1 MTKSLACLY
10 ALCKHLQMEFVL
22 DEDRDFIVVTGSD
35 GIKRVIEKSTGHI
48 YDDRGDL
55 FIALRNVVVQMV
67 PNVYFRSAD
76 YIYGN
81 KEDA

>member
-1 MTKSLACLY
+1 MSKDLVCLN

-22 DEDRDFIVVTGSD
+22 DEDREFKVVRGDD
-35 GIKRVIEKSTGHI
+35 GIKRVIEESTGHI

-55 FIALRNVVVQMV
+55 FVALRNVVVQMV

-81 KEDA
+81 EED

>member
-1 MTKSLACLY
+1 MNKSLTCLH
-10 ALCKHLQMEFVL
+10 ALCKHLEMEAVL
-22 DEDRDFIVVTGSD
+22 DEDFKVSFVTGSD
-35 GIKRVIEKSTGHI
+35 GIKRVIDDKTGRI

-76 YIYGN
+76 YIYSN
-81 KEDA
+81 RE

>member
-1 MTKSLACLY
+1 MNKSLVCLN
-10 ALCKHLQMEFVL
+10 ALCKHLKMDAVL
-22 DEDRDFIVVTGSD
+22 DEDRKFAIVTGQD
-35 GIKRVIEKSTGHI
+35 GIKRVIDETDGHA

-81 KEDA
+81 RED

>member
-1 MTKSLACLY
+1 MNKSLACLN

-22 DEDRDFIVVTGSD
+22 DEDREFTVVTGTD
-35 GIKRVIEKSTGHI
+35 GIKRIIDETTGNV

-55 FIALRNVVVQMV
+55 FIALRNVVVQMI

-81 KEDA
+81 KEG

>member
-1 MTKSLACLY
+1 MNKSLACLH
-10 ALCKHLQMEFVL
+10 ALCKHLQMEAVL
-22 DEDRDFIVVTGSD
+22 DEDRKFSVVTGPD
-35 GIKRVIEKSTGHI
+35 GIKRVIDDSDGHI

-81 KEDA
+81 KEDT